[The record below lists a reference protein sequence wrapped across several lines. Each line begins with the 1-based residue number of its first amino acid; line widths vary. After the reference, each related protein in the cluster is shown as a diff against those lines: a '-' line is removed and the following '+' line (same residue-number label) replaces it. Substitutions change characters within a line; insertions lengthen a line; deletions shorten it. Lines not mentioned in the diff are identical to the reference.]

1 MVIHFVIYTMNEKE
15 KYMSKVY
22 SYTRVSSISQSDN
35 TSIKHQK
42 EVIRNYCETN
52 GLELIEIVE
61 EVFTGTTEERD
72 GLKYIMDKVKSGD
85 CDTLIIYK
93 LDRLFRSFRSGIN
106 YITDLMD
113 LGCKIHSTTEHL
125 QTDTISGKFFMNIL
139 LSMSE
144 MDISNLKKNMMRG
157 KTHKH
162 NREGKRVCSS
172 QPFGYTKVDGDIVED
187 KTDSKIVRFIFSL
200 YRKYLHLTPYKRN
213 KRILNLLTKRG
224 WMFKN
229 KPFQSYHIK
238 MIIKNGFYK
247 GDLSFGKNGTTKHNY
262 PTIISSRMFNL
273 CNGV

>member
-1 MVIHFVIYTMNEKE
+1 MNEKE
-15 KYMSKVY
+15 KSMSKVY

-72 GLKYIMDKVKSGD
+72 GLKYIMDKVKSGE

-93 LDRLFRSFRSGIN
+93 LDRLFRSFRGGIN

-113 LGCKIHSTTEHL
+113 LGCKIHSTTENL

-187 KTDSKIVRFIFSL
+187 KTDSEIVSFIFSL

-224 WMFKN
+224 WMFRN

-247 GDLSFGKNGTTKHNY
+247 GDLSFGNEGTTKHNY
-262 PTIISSRMFNL
+262 PTISSSRLFNL
-273 CNGV
+273 CNVGV